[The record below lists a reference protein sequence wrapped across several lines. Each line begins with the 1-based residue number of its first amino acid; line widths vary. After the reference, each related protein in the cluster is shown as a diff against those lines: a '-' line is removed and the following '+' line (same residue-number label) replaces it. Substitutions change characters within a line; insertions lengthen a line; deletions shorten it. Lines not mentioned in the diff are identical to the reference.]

1 MILKMKYKH
10 ITYLL
15 IFLISPLL
23 SFASKDLA
31 ADAQYAKGQY
41 KEARA
46 SYQKLLNEGYQSAAL
61 YFNMGNACFKSDDI
75 PSAIL
80 YYEKARRLE
89 PGDEDINFNI
99 RFANLKTT
107 DKIEEAPEFFVTKW
121 WHGFILMFSL
131 STLSILS
138 IVFILLS
145 SAVLIAYL
153 FTRSVIFKKISFYSA
168 IVLFVFGLVFIF
180 MGNRQ
185 TAYFD
190 SHRQAII
197 FTSTVT
203 VKSAPANN
211 AKTLF
216 VIHEGTKVNV
226 LEANSNRIKIKL
238 ANGSEGWIGVGDV
251 KEI

>member
-1 MILKMKYKH
+1 MKYKH
-10 ITYLL
+10 FLYLL

-23 SFASKDLA
+23 SFANKDLM

-41 KEARA
+41 KEARV
-46 SYQKLLNEGYQSAAL
+46 SYQALLNEGYQSAAL
-61 YFNMGNACFKSDDI
+61 YFNMGNACYKLDDI

-80 YYEKARRLE
+80 YYEKARHLS
-89 PGDEDINFNI
+89 PADEDINFNI
-99 RFANLKTT
+99 RFANQKTT
-107 DKIEEAPEFFVTKW
+107 DKIDEAPEFFLNKW

-138 IVFILLS
+138 IVFIFLS
-145 SAVLIAYL
+145 SLVLIGYL
-153 FTRSVIFKKISFYSA
+153 FTRSVVLKKTSFYIS
-168 IVLFVFGLVFIF
+168 IVLFAIGLVFIF

-185 TAYFD
+185 SAYFD
-190 SHRQAII
+190 SHKQAIV

-203 VKSAPANN
+203 VKSSPASA

-216 VIHEGTKVNV
+216 VIHEGTKVDV
-226 LEANSNRIKIKL
+226 LETISNRIKIKL
-238 ANGSEGWIGVGDV
+238 ANGSEGWIGAGDV